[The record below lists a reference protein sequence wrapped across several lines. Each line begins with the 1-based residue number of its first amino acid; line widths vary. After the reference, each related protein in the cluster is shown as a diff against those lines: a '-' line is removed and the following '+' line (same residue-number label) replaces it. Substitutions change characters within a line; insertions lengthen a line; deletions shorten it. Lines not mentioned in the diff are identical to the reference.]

1 MIREN
6 CKPSSNQ
13 TQGEIE
19 VVQNHK
25 VTNANISV
33 RSSSQKSTVGEFST
47 ANIFEI
53 SVQQLMPMVM
63 KIKEENQQLHEFKEK
78 LSEEMTELEEITAH
92 LLKEN

>member
-78 LSEEMTELEEITAH
+78 LSEEMTEL
-92 LLKEN
+92 